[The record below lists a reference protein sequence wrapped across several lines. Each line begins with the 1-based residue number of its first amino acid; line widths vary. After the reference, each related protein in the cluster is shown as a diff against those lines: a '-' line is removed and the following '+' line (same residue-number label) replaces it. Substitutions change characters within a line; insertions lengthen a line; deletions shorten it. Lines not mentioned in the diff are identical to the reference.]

1 MLNILH
7 INSYAKAGGAEQVA
21 CDLLNNPWVS
31 SSLLV
36 KSHASADPRIQAIPE
51 HFSAKVYDFLDR
63 VVRKLGFNNQF
74 KILFSLAEQGN
85 FTYARLRQTQAY
97 QQADLVHLH
106 NLHGNYFDWAALA
119 QIAREKP
126 VVWTLHDMWPMTG
139 GEFYTYGN
147 LNYQQGIGKTPIQ
160 YLAPLQDP
168 LLDRRQQHLE
178 LKKKLYRQLAHR
190 LTFVPVSYWLENAFK
205 HAYVFHPSLK
215 LRTIYNGV
223 DTTVFYNQDLRNWPK
238 PRLLFFNATGESKA
252 SHLFMEILPALPP
265 DFELYVVGQPL
276 EHPGVV
282 FHQPYIQDRE
292 ALRDLYN
299 QVDLLVFP
307 SKAETFGLVPLEAM
321 ACGVCVITS
330 TATALPEVVNQQVG
344 MLFESEN
351 PTDLLDKV
359 SAALR
364 NLTQSRALGAR
375 AAVYAQTKF
384 ALAQT
389 HERYFQLYQEAIQNF
404 PGR

>member
-7 INSYAKAGGAEQVA
+7 INSYAQAGGAEQVA

-31 SSLLV
+31 SKLLV
-36 KSHASADPRIQAIPE
+36 KSHASADPRIQAIPA
-51 HFSAKVYDFLDR
+51 HVSSRVYDFLDR

-85 FTYARLRQTQAY
+85 FTYSRLRQTQAY
-97 QQADLVHLH
+97 QQADLIHLH
-106 NLHGNYFDWAALA
+106 NLHGNYFDLMALA

-147 LNYQQGIGKTPIQ
+147 LNYQQGIGKTPIR

-168 LLDRRQQHLE
+168 LLDLRQQHLE
-178 LKKKLYRQLAHR
+178 RKKKLYRQLAHR
-190 LTFVPVSYWLENAFK
+190 LTFVPVSYWLEEAFK
-205 HAYVFHPSLK
+205 QAYVFDPSLQV
-215 LRTIYNGV
+215 RTIYNGV
-223 DTTVFYNQDLRNWPK
+223 DTNIFYNQHLRTWPK
-238 PRLLFFNATGESKA
+238 PRLLFFNASGESKA
-252 SHLFMEILPALPP
+252 SHLFREILPALPAG
-265 DFELYVVGQPL
+265 FELYVVGQPL
-276 EHPGVV
+276 EHPSVV
-282 FHQPYIQDRE
+282 YHRPFIRERE
-292 ALRDLYN
+292 ALHDLYN

-330 TATALPEVVNQQVG
+330 TATALPEVVNPQVG

-351 PTDLLDKV
+351 PADLLHKV
-359 SAALR
+359 SVALAH
-364 NLTQSRALGAR
+364 LPQSRALGAR
-375 AAVYAQTKF
+375 AAVYAQDTFTLSK
-384 ALAQT
+384 T

-404 PGR
+404 PAR